1 MHVQTAKYERSK
13 LGRNVPPTE
22 NSHVDL
28 HIFKCNIHASQ
39 HRTGSN
45 SDLTVHVYIKSVSV
59 L

>member
-39 HRTGSN
+39 HRTGYN
-45 SDLTVHVYIKSVSV
+45 SDLTVRVY
-59 L
+59 